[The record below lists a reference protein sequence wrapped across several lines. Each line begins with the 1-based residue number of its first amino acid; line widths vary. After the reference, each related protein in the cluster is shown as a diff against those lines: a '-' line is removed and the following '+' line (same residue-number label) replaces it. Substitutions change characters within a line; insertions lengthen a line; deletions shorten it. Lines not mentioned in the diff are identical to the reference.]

1 MIPIEIPAD
10 FKPKEGSEPN
20 LIYEIPFA
28 FFGPK
33 HGAFGEAFTVK
44 VQVQDGETELNL
56 FKAAITLAEAGMGT
70 FDQCVE
76 ALRKCNLDENAA
88 LQMLVD
94 IKEEATLY
102 E

>member
-1 MIPIEIPAD
+1 
-10 FKPKEGSEPN
+10 
-20 LIYEIPFA
+20 LEIPFA

-33 HGAFGEAFTVK
+33 RTTFGETFSVK
-44 VQVQDGETELNL
+44 IQVQEGEAELML
-56 FKAAITLAEAGMGT
+56 FKAAITLAEAGMGS

-76 ALRKCNLDENAA
+76 VLRKCNLDEGAA

-94 IKEEATLY
+94 QRKEDESLY